1 VREERDTNG
10 DGIFDLRILYE
21 NGQIAAQ
28 EADTNGDRR
37 VDVWVSFHNGEQV
50 EQLEDQNYQGKITAR
65 YIFKGGQVVS
75 QEQLPNADPPR
86 ASTPFA
92 RVEEELQSVTSYV
105 PSITNDRRT
114 ASTLSGMESGAE
126 IK

>member
-10 DGIFDLRILYE
+10 DGIFDLRILSE
-21 NGQIAAQ
+21 NGQIVAQ

-50 EQLEDQNYQGKITAR
+50 EQLEDQNYLGKITAR
-65 YIFKGGQVVS
+65 YVFKGGQVVS
-75 QEQLPNADPPR
+75 QEQLANADPPR

-92 RVEEELQSVTSYV
+92 QVEEELQSIIRYD
-105 PSITNDRRT
+105 PSVTNDKRT
-114 ASTLSGMESGAE
+114 VTAVSGMESGAK